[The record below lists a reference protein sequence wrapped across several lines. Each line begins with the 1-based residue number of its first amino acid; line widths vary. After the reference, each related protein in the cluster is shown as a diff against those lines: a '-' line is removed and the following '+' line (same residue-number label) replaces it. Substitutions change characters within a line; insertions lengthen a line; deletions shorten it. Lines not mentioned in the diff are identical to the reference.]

1 MILGSVQITH
11 SVQTSVSVFRMLNF
25 FQVSPDS
32 YLISSSLRQAW
43 LCLRLSL
50 SKSLKSPQTLMLK
63 LMVYMSYS
71 VST

>member
-32 YLISSSLRQAW
+32 YLFFPQASLVVFKT
-43 LCLRLSL
+43 LSV
-50 SKSLKSPQTLMLK
+50 KIIKIPTDFDVKINGIYVIQR
-63 LMVYMSYS
+63 
-71 VST
+71 